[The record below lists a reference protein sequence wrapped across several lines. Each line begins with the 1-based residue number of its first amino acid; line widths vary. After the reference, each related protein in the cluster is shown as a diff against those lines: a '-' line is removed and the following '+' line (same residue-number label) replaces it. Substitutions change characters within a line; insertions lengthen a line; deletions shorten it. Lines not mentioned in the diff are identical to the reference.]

1 MNLLE
6 LINKT
11 KTIISD
17 DSYKKYA
24 KYYDLTE
31 PTDNTFNDKLDIIYD
46 LIINKKYDDIEIIAK
61 ESNCTLEECVMKIR
75 YLKNKRLIGDY
86 YIDINTKKIRQCS
99 ENDEKLL
106 EEYSKFLYYQHL
118 QIDEIALRYPATTFN
133 NLEQIKEKIYND
145 IAYLYN
151 KGLLN
156 GIKLNNVDK
165 SISYYT
171 IDKRK
176 NSLELKTINCPNCGA
191 INELNKY
198 SKVKCEYCGTIIE
211 DNK

>member
-1 MNLLE
+1 MNLLD

-31 PTDNTFNDKLDIIYD
+31 PTDNTFNDKIDIIYD

-86 YIDINTKKIRQCS
+86 YIDIN
-99 ENDEKLL
+99 
-106 EEYSKFLYYQHL
+106 
-118 QIDEIALRYPATTFN
+118 
-133 NLEQIKEKIYND
+133 
-145 IAYLYN
+145 
-151 KGLLN
+151 
-156 GIKLNNVDK
+156 
-165 SISYYT
+165 
-171 IDKRK
+171 
-176 NSLELKTINCPNCGA
+176 
-191 INELNKY
+191 
-198 SKVKCEYCGTIIE
+198 
-211 DNK
+211 

>member
-17 DSYKKYA
+17 DSY
-24 KYYDLTE
+24 
-31 PTDNTFNDKLDIIYD
+31 
-46 LIINKKYDDIEIIAK
+46 KKYDDIEIIAK

-99 ENDEKLL
+99 ERDEKLL

-118 QIDEIALRYPATTFN
+118 QID
-133 NLEQIKEKIYND
+133 
-145 IAYLYN
+145 
-151 KGLLN
+151 
-156 GIKLNNVDK
+156 
-165 SISYYT
+165 
-171 IDKRK
+171 
-176 NSLELKTINCPNCGA
+176 
-191 INELNKY
+191 
-198 SKVKCEYCGTIIE
+198 
-211 DNK
+211 

>member
-6 LINKT
+6 LIKKT
-11 KTIISD
+11 KAKISD
-17 DSYKKYA
+17 ESYKKYA
-24 KYYDLTE
+24 KYYNLTE
-31 PTDNTFNDKLDIIYD
+31 PTDNEFNRKLEIIYD

-86 YIDINTKKIRQCS
+86 YIDVNTKKIRPCS
-99 ENDEKLL
+99 ESDEKLL
-106 EEYSKFLYYQHL
+106 NEYSKFIYYQHL
-118 QIDEIALRYPATTFN
+118 QIDEIAVRYPKTTFN
-133 NLEQIKEKIYND
+133 NLEETKNKIYND
-145 IAYLYN
+145 ISYLYS

-156 GIKLNNVDK
+156 GIKLNDVDK

-176 NSLELKTINCPNCGA
+176 VSLEKKTINCPNCGA
-191 INELNKY
+191 INELNKF

-211 DNK
+211 DNN